1 MNQKSIHQDQRL
13 HHLDPEQLSRL
24 TKMAEQLS
32 NTPDSQKMAVFLS
45 IMQDMRAS
53 QLSFSPTEQ
62 ELLFHVLTEHMSEQ
76 EKKRAMMIRQLSAQL
91 MKNK

>member
-1 MNQKSIHQDQRL
+1 MNQKSFHQDQRL
-13 HHLDPEQLSRL
+13 HQLDPERLSRL
-24 TKMAEQLS
+24 TRMAEQLS

-45 IMQDMRAS
+45 IIQDMRTS

>member
-13 HHLDPEQLSRL
+13 NHLDKERLSRL

-32 NTPDSQKMAVFLS
+32 NTPDSQKMAAFLN

-62 ELLFHVLTEHMSEQ
+62 ELLFHVLTKHMSEQ